1 VSLGVIVSSNN
12 IKGWTVL
19 IYANGNNELE
29 PEIWKSKIDAEKS
42 GSSENINVVMQIG
55 RVPRHMVEIMRPK
68 APLPDEGENWTG
80 VRRYYISNT
89 GSELISDLGR
99 INMADP
105 RILYDFIKWGFE
117 SYPSKRRML
126 VVGGHGFSFVA
137 IMTDFSQD
145 VPYMM
150 GVPQMCRTIN
160 AALKETGAALDILVL
175 DACYMNSIEIIYEL
189 GKKKECPVKYLL
201 TYIRNGPLSG
211 LPCDK
216 LVSALKEDYN
226 ISDTT
231 MILKGIVDSLG
242 LDLVAVEI
250 NHGKLK
256 KIKGII
262 SRLAYSYLTCE
273 GYKDTSPREVIDT
286 ADANCPWYS
295 CALEY
300 RRCIQEITIC
310 YKPAPYD
317 YHNLIDIAA
326 REFRFTGNKMDYIA
340 LIYLN
345 LSFCRNNCWTY
356 LLTSKSLDKNVNSRL
371 TNLNLPLEPIVM
383 HPKIV
388 ERIISFINTSLPAE
402 NVGQI
407 INHLFLYKNWTH
419 TEIINR
425 LSNQL
430 KSFLP

>member
-1 VSLGVIVSSNN
+1 MSSNN

-29 PEIWKSKIDAEKS
+29 PEIWESKIDAEKS

-80 VRRYYISNT
+80 VRRYYISNA

-189 GKKKECPVKYLL
+189 GKKKECPAKY
-201 TYIRNGPLSG
+201 
-211 LPCDK
+211 
-216 LVSALKEDYN
+216 
-226 ISDTT
+226 
-231 MILKGIVDSLG
+231 VD
-242 LDLVAVEI
+242 
-250 NHGKLK
+250 
-256 KIKGII
+256 
-262 SRLAYSYLTCE
+262 
-273 GYKDTSPREVIDT
+273 
-286 ADANCPWYS
+286 
-295 CALEY
+295 
-300 RRCIQEITIC
+300 
-310 YKPAPYD
+310 
-317 YHNLIDIAA
+317 
-326 REFRFTGNKMDYIA
+326 
-340 LIYLN
+340 
-345 LSFCRNNCWTY
+345 
-356 LLTSKSLDKNVNSRL
+356 
-371 TNLNLPLEPIVM
+371 
-383 HPKIV
+383 
-388 ERIISFINTSLPAE
+388 
-402 NVGQI
+402 
-407 INHLFLYKNWTH
+407 LYKKWPSKRPT
-419 TEIINR
+419 
-425 LSNQL
+425 S
-430 KSFLP
+430 